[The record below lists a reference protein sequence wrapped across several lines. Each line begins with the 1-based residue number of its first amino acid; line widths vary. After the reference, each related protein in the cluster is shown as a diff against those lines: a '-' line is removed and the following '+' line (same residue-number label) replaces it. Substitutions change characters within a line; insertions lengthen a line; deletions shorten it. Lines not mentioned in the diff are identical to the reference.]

1 MIGMEGVTTLRFT
14 VKQQFITHKHT
25 LYGVAAI
32 LLWGSLMALTRR
44 VAEEF
49 SPIGGAALIYT
60 VSTLFLLFAMGMPR
74 LKAGSSRYILIGGA
88 LFVSYEICLALALGM
103 ASDRLQAIEMSV
115 INYLWPALTVLI
127 AVLLSQRAVSF
138 WVYPSVGLAFAG
150 VAWTI
155 VAEQGISLAD
165 FSARIAT
172 NPAVYAMAL
181 TGAFIWAIYCNVT
194 QRLAR
199 GQNAIVLFFAAT
211 AATLWLQYAL
221 SNEPALSFT
230 GSSMVTLLLTGI
242 VMGSGYALWNVAIL
256 RGNMLLL
263 ATLSYFTPVISTLFS
278 SLILG
283 VVLGLSFWQ
292 GVIMVTFGSLICW
305 WVTRESSSSTGEEPE
320 TSPPLKE
327 QN

>member
-1 MIGMEGVTTLRFT
+1 M
-14 VKQQFITHKHT
+14 KQQFITHKHT

-155 VAEQGISLAD
+155 VAERKAFRSPIFPLASLP
-165 FSARIAT
+165 I
-172 NPAVYAMAL
+172 
-181 TGAFIWAIYCNVT
+181 
-194 QRLAR
+194 QR
-199 GQNAIVLFFAAT
+199 FM
-211 AATLWLQYAL
+211 LWH
-221 SNEPALSFT
+221 
-230 GSSMVTLLLTGI
+230 
-242 VMGSGYALWNVAIL
+242 
-256 RGNMLLL
+256 
-263 ATLSYFTPVISTLFS
+263 
-278 SLILG
+278 
-283 VVLGLSFWQ
+283 
-292 GVIMVTFGSLICW
+292 
-305 WVTRESSSSTGEEPE
+305 
-320 TSPPLKE
+320 
-327 QN
+327 

>member
-1 MIGMEGVTTLRFT
+1 M
-14 VKQQFITHKHT
+14 KQQFITHKHT

-221 SNEPALSFT
+221 SNEPDS
-230 GSSMVTLLLTGI
+230 LLLGRAW
-242 VMGSGYALWNVAIL
+242 GRCY
-256 RGNMLLL
+256 
-263 ATLSYFTPVISTLFS
+263 
-278 SLILG
+278 
-283 VVLGLSFWQ
+283 
-292 GVIMVTFGSLICW
+292 
-305 WVTRESSSSTGEEPE
+305 
-320 TSPPLKE
+320 
-327 QN
+327 

>member
-1 MIGMEGVTTLRFT
+1 M
-14 VKQQFITHKHT
+14 KQQFITHKHT

-221 SNEPALSFT
+221 SNEPK
-230 GSSMVTLLLTGI
+230 TLFYWVEHGDAVINGHCDGKWLCTVECGHF
-242 VMGSGYALWNVAIL
+242 A
-256 RGNMLLL
+256 GNMLLL
-263 ATLSYFTPVISTLFS
+263 ATLSYFTPGYLN
-278 SLILG
+278 LIFIADFRGGPRVKFLA
-283 VVLGLSFWQ
+283 
-292 GVIMVTFGSLICW
+292 GSDHGDIRFADLLVGDSRVEFIN
-305 WVTRESSSSTGEEPE
+305 RGGA
-320 TSPPLKE
+320 
-327 QN
+327 

>member
-1 MIGMEGVTTLRFT
+1 
-14 VKQQFITHKHT
+14 
-25 LYGVAAI
+25 
-32 LLWGSLMALTRR
+32 MALTRR

-60 VSTLFLLFAMGMPR
+60 VSTLFLLFTMGVPR
-74 LKAGSSRYILIGGA
+74 LKAGSARYVLIGGT

-103 ASDRLQAIEMSV
+103 ANDRLQAIEMSV

-127 AVLLSQRAVSF
+127 AVLLSKRSVSF
-138 WVYPSVGLAFAG
+138 WVYPSVGLAFLG

-155 VAEQGISLAD
+155 VAEQGISAAD
-165 FSARIAT
+165 LMERITT
-172 NPAVYAMAL
+172 NPTVYSMAFI
-181 TGAFIWAIYCNVT
+181 GAFIWAIYCNVT
-194 QRLAR
+194 QRLAL

-211 AATLWLQYAL
+211 ASVLWLQYAL
-221 SNEPALSFT
+221 SDEPALSFT
-230 GSSMVTLLLTGI
+230 WSNVSTLLLTGV

-292 GVIMVTFGSLICW
+292 GVVMVTLGSLICW
-305 WVTRESSSSTGEEPE
+305 WVTRQPSLAKDSATESASS
-320 TSPPLKE
+320 
-327 QN
+327 Q

>member
-1 MIGMEGVTTLRFT
+1 M
-14 VKQQFITHKHT
+14 KQQFINHKHT
-25 LYGVAAI
+25 LYGIAAI

-60 VSTLFLLFAMGMPR
+60 VSTLFLLFTMGVPR
-74 LKAGSSRYILIGGA
+74 LKAGSARYVLIGGA

-103 ASDRLQAIEMSV
+103 ANDRLQAIEMSV

-127 AVLLSQRAVSF
+127 AVLLSKRSVSF
-138 WVYPSVGLAFAG
+138 WVYPSVGLAFLG

-155 VAEQGISLAD
+155 VAEQGISAVDLM
-165 FSARIAT
+165 ARIAT
-172 NPAVYAMAL
+172 NPTVYSMAFI
-181 TGAFIWAIYCNVT
+181 GAFIWAIYCNVT
-194 QRLAR
+194 QRLAQ

-211 AATLWLQYAL
+211 ASVLWLQYAL
-221 SNEPALSFT
+221 SDEPALSFT
-230 GSSMVTLLLTGI
+230 WSNVSTLLLTGV

-292 GVIMVTFGSLICW
+292 GVVMVTLGSLICW
-305 WVTRESSSSTGEEPE
+305 WVTRQPDGTTESAPSKQT
-320 TSPPLKE
+320 
-327 QN
+327 